1 VTATRAPLVSIGMPV
16 YNGGEE
22 MCEAIESIRAQTLAD
37 FELIVSDN
45 ASTDDTPAIIERYT
59 RSDPRVRY
67 VRIAKNVGV
76 NPNYCH
82 VFRLSRGTYFKW
94 ASSNDLLDATFLAR
108 CVAEL
113 ERDPSIALCFS
124 NTGLFTASIADARP
138 YEDNL
143 DLVGSDPVSRF
154 DHVIADMR
162 LNNALN
168 GVVRS
173 SVLRRTALIPDYDPS
188 DVVLIA
194 EIALNGKIRRL
205 EDTLFFRRMSAASA
219 TKLKSREELMSTYY
233 VNKSFGTYFPAIRQ
247 TGGYLGATVRAPLS
261 VRDRL
266 RMLRRVGRSAYW
278 DLRNVLRGVAGGG
291 DRQR

>member
-1 VTATRAPLVSIGMPV
+1 MSPTRTPLVRIGMPV
-16 YNGGEE
+16 YNGGAE
-22 MCEAIESIRAQTLAD
+22 MCEAIESIRRQTLAD

-45 ASTDDTPAIIERYT
+45 ASTDDTQAVIERYA

-67 VRIAKNVGV
+67 ARLAKNVGV

-94 ASSNDLLDATFLAR
+94 ASSNDLLHPTFLER

-113 ERDPSIALCFS
+113 ERDPSVALCFS
-124 NTGLFTASIADARP
+124 NTGLFTATAADARP
-138 YEDNL
+138 YVDNL
-143 DLVGSDPVSRF
+143 DLVGPDPVARF
-154 DHVIADMR
+154 DTVIADMR

-168 GVVRS
+168 GVVRA

-205 EDTLFFRRMSAASA
+205 EETLFFRRMSAASA
-219 TKLKSREELMSTYY
+219 TKLKSREELMATYY
-233 VNKSFGTYFPAIRQ
+233 VSKNFGTYFPAIRQ
-247 TGGYLGATVRAPLS
+247 TGGYLGATLRAPLA

-278 DLRNVLRGVAGGG
+278 DLRNALGRVFGGS
-291 DRQR
+291 RRHP